1 MIYRLIDLPSN
12 VIGFKA
18 QWALSEKDFEEVLIP
33 SVESHVVKTG
43 KLNCLILLNSSVQHF
58 RISLLNGFKHLMHWK
73 LHWRRVAIVSE
84 SKSAKVFITL
94 LGYVFG
100 AELKVFTI
108 EDMDKAI
115 AWAAEESA

>member
-18 QWALSEKDFEEVLIP
+18 LWDLTEKDFEEVMLP
-33 SVESHVVKTG
+33 SVENHVGKTG

-58 RISLLNGFKHLMHWK
+58 RLSLLSGLKHLMQWK
-73 LHWRRVAIVSE
+73 SHWRRVAIVSE
-84 SKSAKVFITL
+84 SKSAKLFVTL
-94 LGYVFG
+94 LSYLFATEV
-100 AELKVFTI
+100 TI
-108 EDMDKAI
+108 FSIDDMDKAI

>member
-18 QWALSEKDFEEVLIP
+18 QWHLTEKDFEEVLIP
-33 SVESHVVKTG
+33 SVENHVVKTG

-58 RISLLNGFKHLMHWK
+58 RISLLNGLQHLMHWK
-73 LHWRRVAIVSE
+73 SHWRRVAIVSE

-94 LGYVFG
+94 LSYLFG
-100 AELKVFTI
+100 AELKVFSI
-108 EDMDKAI
+108 DDMNKAI
-115 AWAAEESA
+115 AWAAEEIA